1 MITAEIIAIGN
12 EVVDGTIINSN
23 AAWLAQQLSQ
33 AGYSV
38 QFHSAIPDEEAL
50 MLEAF
55 ARAQERAQ
63 VVVVTGGLGPTID
76 DLTMEVASKYF
87 KKPLVLNEAALEKIK
102 SFFAKVGRKPSPNQE
117 KQAWIPEGSEV
128 LVNGRGTAPGAYHC
142 HEGVHFGFFPGIPS
156 EMELMFQEGFLPRI
170 LSQEKPA
177 SRRYLR
183 VIHCFGLPE
192 GQMDQELRGQT
203 LKQLESMG
211 LQLGFRVRF
220 PAIDL
225 RLETQGADEQSAMAQ
240 LDAGEKLIREVLG
253 DHVFG
258 TGDDELRGILG
269 ELLRE
274 RGETLA
280 VAESC
285 TGGMLANEI
294 THVPG
299 SSDYFLGGVVTY
311 ANQAKQE
318 ILGVLPE
325 TLQQHGAVSS
335 AVVLEMAHG
344 VRSKFKSHWALA
356 TSGIAGPSGGTPEK
370 PVGTVHIA
378 LLGPDTQWEQSYCFP
393 LGRLLFKKVVV
404 AMAMDRLRRVLMG
417 LP

>member
-1 MITAEIIAIGN
+1 MIKAEIIAIGN

-23 AAWLAQQLSQ
+23 AAWLAHQLSR

-38 QFHSAIPDEEAL
+38 QFHTAIPDVEAL

-55 ARAQERAQ
+55 ARAMGRAQ

-76 DLTMEVASKYF
+76 DLTMAVAAKFF
-87 KKPLVLNEAALEKIK
+87 KKPLVLNEAALDKIN
-102 SFFAKVGRKPSPNQE
+102 SFFAKLGRKPSPNQE
-117 KQAWIPEGSEV
+117 KQAWIPEGAEV
-128 LVNGRGTAPGAYHC
+128 LANGRGTAPGAYYC
-142 HEGVHFGFFPGIPS
+142 HEGVHLGFFPGIPS
-156 EMELMFQEGFLPRI
+156 EMELMFQEGFLPR
-170 LSQEKPA
+170 LLAQVKPDK
-177 SRRYLR
+177 RRHMR
-183 VIHCFGLPE
+183 VLHCFGLPE
-192 GQMDQELRGQT
+192 GQMDQSLRGPT
-203 LKQLESMG
+203 LKKLESMG

-220 PAIDL
+220 PSIDL
-225 RLETQGADEQSAMAQ
+225 RLEIQSADERGAMAQ
-240 LDAGEKLIREVLG
+240 LDAGEKIIRDVLG

-258 TGDDELRGILG
+258 TGEDELRGILG

-318 ILGVLPE
+318 ILGVSPK
-325 TLQQHGAVSS
+325 TLEQFGAVSS
-335 AVVLEMAHG
+335 AVVLEMARG
-344 VRSKFKSHWALA
+344 VRAKFHSHWALA
-356 TSGIAGPSGGTPEK
+356 TSGIAGPTGGTQQK

-378 LLGPDTQWEQSYCFP
+378 LVGPDTQWEQQYRFP
-393 LGRLLFKKVVV
+393 LGRLLFKKVV
-404 AMAMDRLRRVLMG
+404 AATAMDRLRRVLLG
-417 LP
+417 LL